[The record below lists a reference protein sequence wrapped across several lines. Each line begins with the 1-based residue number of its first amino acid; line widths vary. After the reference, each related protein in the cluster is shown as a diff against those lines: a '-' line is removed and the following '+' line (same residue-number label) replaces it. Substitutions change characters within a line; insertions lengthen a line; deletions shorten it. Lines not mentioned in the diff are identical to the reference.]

1 MAKVEARVANNEA
14 ARRWEA
20 HVGDDLAGYAEY
32 RLAGGRVVFT
42 HTVVFAQY
50 EGRGIG
56 SQLARHALDDAV
68 NRGLRITPYCPF
80 IRAYIRRHPGYRDH
94 VDLPLSSERHQT

>member
-32 RLAGGRVVFT
+32 RLAGGRVMFT

-56 SQLARHALDDAV
+56 SQLARAALDDAV
-68 NRGLRITPYCPF
+68 SRGLRITPYCPF
-80 IRAYIRRHPGYRDH
+80 IRAYIQRHRSYGDH
-94 VDLPLSSERHQT
+94 VDLPLSSGRQT